1 MLSKY
6 NFYRFFT
13 FYFILFGIAISILGS
28 FVSYALQVKD
38 IHSEMDQKA
47 TEIFKIKTD
56 TILKPFIE
64 NMDNTVIS
72 LSSNKTIKE
81 FLQTREQH
89 TKNELEQIF
98 LAVASSQSA
107 IMQARLIC
115 KDGHEL
121 IRVEK
126 DNDKNFIVDEL
137 KLQDKSS
144 SYYFKTVS
152 KMKDETVWHSKI
164 DLNEEYG
171 KVEIPYKPTMRFAIP
186 VFQNGNFDGMVVI
199 NVLVENLFLAI
210 GKSSAFEHYI
220 LDKDKNYIL
229 HTNSNFSFNKYKNIQ
244 INLNKDLE
252 NGVDENGVYTFAL
265 GDILKNEDDAI
276 FVFKTKKSYEE
287 ELFNKELNTIIIILM
302 ANIILSFIV
311 ALYISKIPTNL
322 QADLLKAH
330 EKLNEFASIIDK
342 YIITA
347 TTKIDSTILSVSS
360 AFVSSSGYTKDELI
374 RKKMSIVNHPQQEK
388 ETFSELWSNILA
400 AKSWSGIIKNR
411 TKKGETYWLEQNVV
425 PTLDKDKNIETF
437 VSVGIDIT
445 AKVELE
451 RLASIDKLTG
461 AYNRRMIDEFMKQEL
476 ESHKRD
482 SKNFSLIMADIDH
495 FKSVNDTYGHQV
507 GDAVLREVG
516 QIISSAIRKS
526 DIFGRYGGEEFIIIC
541 PKTSSEQALILAEK
555 IRQEIENFDFTEVGH
570 KTISLGISS
579 LIDNDEVEDM
589 IKRADDALYKA
600 KNDGRNKTVI
610 G

>member
-171 KVEIPYKPTMRFAIP
+171 KVEIPYKPTMRFAMP

-374 RKKMSIVNHPQQEK
+374 GKKMSIVNHPQQEK

>member
-6 NFYRFFT
+6 NFYRFFI

-38 IHSEMDQKA
+38 IHSEMDKKA

-98 LAVASSQSA
+98 LAVASSQST

-186 VFQNGNFDGMVVI
+186 VFKNGNFDGMVVI

-252 NGVDENGVYTFAL
+252 NGVYTFAL

-287 ELFNKELNTIIIILM
+287 ALFNKELNTIIIILM

-322 QADLLKAH
+322 QADLLGAH

-374 RKKMSIVNHPQQEK
+374 GKKMSIVNHPQQEK
-388 ETFSELWSNILA
+388 EIFSELWSNILA

-516 QIISSAIRKS
+516 QIIYSAIRKS

-555 IRQEIENFDFTEVGH
+555 IRQEIENFDFIEVGH

>member
-6 NFYRFFT
+6 NFYRFFI

-171 KVEIPYKPTMRFAIP
+171 KVEIPYKPTMRFAMP

-374 RKKMSIVNHPQQEK
+374 GKKMSIVNHPQQEK

>member
-6 NFYRFFT
+6 NFYRFFI

-56 TILKPFIE
+56 AILKPFIE

-144 SYYFKTVS
+144 SYYFKTVA

-164 DLNEEYG
+164 DLNEEHG
-171 KVEIPYKPTMRFAIP
+171 KVEIPYKPTMRFAMP

-374 RKKMSIVNHPQQEK
+374 GKKMSIVNHPQQEK